1 MQLGVGTGLLS
12 PAIRVRDLAKHFSV
26 HRKAPGLLGSIKGL
40 VKRDNL
46 LVRAVDGVSF
56 DIAEGEIV
64 GFLGPNGAGKTTTLK
79 LLSGLLYPTSGETRV
94 LGYDPWRRDHTLLR
108 QLSLVMG
115 QKNQL
120 WWDIPARETFL
131 LNKEIYEIPD
141 AQYRQAV
148 DDLVDLLDLGRVLD
162 VPVRRLSLGERMK
175 CELATALLHRPRVL
189 FLDEPTIGL
198 DIVAQK
204 SVRQF
209 VDAYRKRHHA
219 TIILTSHYMDDVQE
233 LCERVIVID
242 HGHVIHD
249 GPLAEVVATFAG
261 YRVVAMRFDRVVDR
275 ADLDAHGIVAA
286 FDGVSATLHLPRE
299 EVSIGAARLLSS
311 FPVADLTI
319 EEPSIDDVIRQVFAS
334 GSKSVTV
341 SGSDEGATP

>member
-1 MQLGVGTGLLS
+1 MQLGAVAGS
-12 PAIRVRDLAKHFSV
+12 VPPAIRVRDLAKHFTV

-40 VKRDNL
+40 VSREND

-56 DIAEGEIV
+56 EIAEGEIV

-94 LGYDPWRRDHTLLR
+94 LGHDPWRRDHTLLR

-141 AQYRQAV
+141 AQYRQTV

-204 SVRQF
+204 AVRQF

-261 YRVVAMRFDRVVDR
+261 YRVVGMRFDRAVDR
-275 ADLDAHGIVAA
+275 LELEAHGVVAA
-286 FDGVSATLHLPRE
+286 YDGVSATLHLPRD
-299 EVSIGAARLLSS
+299 EVSMRAARLLSS

-334 GSKSVTV
+334 GRQPSSVPDT
-341 SGSDEGATP
+341 GAVPTP

>member
-1 MQLGVGTGLLS
+1 VQLDGPSLGGA
-12 PAIRVRDLAKHFSV
+12 PAVRVRDLAKHFAV
-26 HRKAPGLLGSIKGL
+26 HRKAPGLLGSLKGL
-40 VKRDNL
+40 IARRNDV
-46 LVRAVDGVSF
+46 VRAVDGVSF
-56 DIAEGEIV
+56 EIAEGEIV

-94 LGYDPWRRDHTLLR
+94 LGHDPWRREHVLLR

-131 LNKEIYEIPD
+131 LNKEIYEVPD
-141 AQYRQAV
+141 AQYRQTL

-204 SVRQF
+204 AVRQF
-209 VDAYRKRHHA
+209 VDAYRRRHHA

-249 GPLAEVVATFAG
+249 GPLVEVVATFAG
-261 YRVVAMRFDRVVDR
+261 YRVVGMRFDRVVDQ
-275 ADLDAHGIVAA
+275 ADLQLHGHVAA
-286 FDGVSATLHLPRE
+286 FDGISATLHLPRD
-299 EVSIGAARLLSS
+299 EVSSRAARLLSS

-319 EEPSIDDVIRQVFAS
+319 EEPSIDDVIRQVFAT
-334 GSKSVTV
+334 GR
-341 SGSDEGATP
+341 GAASIAGAGGPSTP

>member
-1 MQLGVGTGLLS
+1 MQLGATAGS
-12 PAIRVRDLAKHFSV
+12 APPAIRVRDLSKHFTV
-26 HRKAPGLLGSIKGL
+26 HRKSPGLLGSIKGL
-40 VKRDNL
+40 VSREND

-94 LGYDPWRRDHTLLR
+94 LGHDPWRRDHTLLR

-141 AQYRQAV
+141 VQYRQTV
-148 DDLVDLLDLGRVLD
+148 DDLVDLLDLRRVLD

-204 SVRQF
+204 AVRQF
-209 VDAYRKRHHA
+209 VDAYRKRHRA

-261 YRVVAMRFDRVVDR
+261 YRVVGMRFDRAVDR
-275 ADLDAHGIVAA
+275 LDLEVHGVVAA
-286 FDGVSATLHLPRE
+286 YDGVSATLHLPRD
-299 EVSIGAARLLSS
+299 EVSVRAARLLST
-311 FPVADLTI
+311 FAVADLTI

-334 GSKSVTV
+334 GRQPSSVPDT
-341 SGSDEGATP
+341 GAFPTP

>member
-1 MQLGVGTGLLS
+1 MQLGPGRGDAP
-12 PAIRVRDLAKHFSV
+12 PAIRVRKLAKHFSV
-26 HRKAPGLLGSIKGL
+26 HRKAPGLIGSIKGL
-40 VKRDNL
+40 VKRDNH

-56 DIAEGEIV
+56 DIREGEIV

-79 LLSGLLYPTSGETRV
+79 LLSGLLFPTSGETRV
-94 LGYDPWRRDHTLLR
+94 LGHDPWRRDHVLLR

-141 AQYRQAV
+141 SQYQQTV

-209 VDAYRKRHHA
+209 IDAYRKRHRA

-242 HGHVIHD
+242 HGRVIHD

-261 YRVVAMRFDRVVDR
+261 YRVVGMRFDRPVDR
-275 ADLDAHGIVAA
+275 VDVEVHGTVAT
-286 FDGVSATLHLPRE
+286 FDGTSATLHLPRD
-299 EVSIGAARLLSS
+299 EVSVRAAQLLSS
-311 FPVADLTI
+311 LPVADLTI
-319 EEPSIDDVIRQVFAS
+319 EEPSIDDVIRKVFATGRAGRS
-334 GSKSVTV
+334 GA
-341 SGSDEGATP
+341 SDLDASTA

>member
-1 MQLGVGTGLLS
+1 V
-12 PAIRVRDLAKHFSV
+12 KHFTV
-26 HRKAPGLLGSIKGL
+26 HRKAPGLVGSIRSL
-40 VKRDNL
+40 VKRDND

-79 LLSGLLYPTSGETRV
+79 LLSGLLYPTAGETRV
-94 LGYDPWRRDHTLLR
+94 LGRDPWRRDHELLR

-141 AQYRQAV
+141 AQFRQTL

-204 SVRQF
+204 AVRQF
-209 VDAYRKRHHA
+209 VDAYRKRHQA
-219 TIILTSHYMDDVQE
+219 TVILTSHYMDDVQE
-233 LCERVIVID
+233 LCERVVVID

-261 YRVVAMRFDRVVDR
+261 YRVVGVRFDRAVER
-275 ADLDAHGIVAA
+275 ADLEALGTVATY
-286 FDGVSATLHLPRE
+286 DGVSATLHLPRD
-299 EVSIGAARLLSS
+299 EVSVRAARLLSS
-311 FPVADLTI
+311 LPVNDLTI
-319 EEPSIDDVIRQVFAS
+319 EEPSIDDVIRMVFESGRVPEPAIETTGAS
-334 GSKSVTV
+334 T
-341 SGSDEGATP
+341 T